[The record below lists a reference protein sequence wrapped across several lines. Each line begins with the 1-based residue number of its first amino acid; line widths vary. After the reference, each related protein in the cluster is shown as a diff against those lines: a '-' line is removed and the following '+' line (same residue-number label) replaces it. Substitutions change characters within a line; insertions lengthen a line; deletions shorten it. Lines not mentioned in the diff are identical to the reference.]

1 MSQVPLL
8 IVDGYNVI
16 FSTPQYRT
24 LAEDDLDAARAAL
37 VSDVAACADGEWRAT
52 VVFDAANNPTADGA
66 AHEVAGV
73 TVVFSRFGT
82 DADTVIERLART
94 AREAGAAARVVT
106 SDAAT
111 QWTVLGGSVA
121 RMPSG
126 EFADELAAG
135 GREWEE
141 HSPAGRRE
149 VRLEDRVDA
158 RTRAELWR
166 WARGLE

>member
-1 MSQVPLL
+1 MSQTPLL

-16 FSTPQYRT
+16 FATTAYRD

-37 VSDVAACADGEWRAT
+37 VSDVAAYAHGEWRAT
-52 VVFDAANNPTADGA
+52 VVFDAANNPAADGV

-73 TVVFSRFGT
+73 TVVFSRFGI

-94 AREAGAAARVVT
+94 ARDGGEATCVVT

-111 QWTVLGGSVA
+111 QWAVLGGSVT

-126 EFADELAAG
+126 EFADELATG

-141 HSPAGRRE
+141 HSSAGRRK

-158 RTRAELWR
+158 RTREELWR
-166 WARGLE
+166 WARGLD